1 MIRKIRNKSF
11 KEIRERIDYLFGF
24 GFLERSFYSNWFNP
38 FLTLWLN
45 LRSFPL
51 YQAYRFPIFVY
62 GRPRIYGLSGCME
75 IIGRVST
82 GMIKFN
88 QTKPGAPSNMD
99 VQSEIQNRGKIFF
112 RGKGFIGTG
121 TKINVML
128 NATLDLGE
136 NFKIT
141 DMCNVGCFSRILIG
155 TQSRITHRC
164 QILDANYHYVANFKK
179 GIIPRWTHPIEI
191 GRGCWI
197 CNTTTITGGTVLP
210 DFTIVASN
218 GLVGKDYSDIPES
231 SMIGG
236 IPAKLIATGFRKVE
250 NSKIECQVTSYY
262 RENPD
267 GLYHMSENETMDN
280 CSFVNK
286 FK

>member
-164 QILDANYHYVANFKK
+164 QIYGCKVTTKK
-179 GIIPRWTHPIEI
+179 
-191 GRGCWI
+191 
-197 CNTTTITGGTVLP
+197 
-210 DFTIVASN
+210 
-218 GLVGKDYSDIPES
+218 
-231 SMIGG
+231 
-236 IPAKLIATGFRKVE
+236 
-250 NSKIECQVTSYY
+250 
-262 RENPD
+262 
-267 GLYHMSENETMDN
+267 
-280 CSFVNK
+280 
-286 FK
+286 